1 MLSKTKFSSLSILLM
16 LSLFSNKSILAK
28 TPPILPPDSLK
39 IINKIT
45 ASNTIDMAMK
55 MLVDGRNK
63 DAINSFKE
71 ASNLDPENWKPYFYI
86 SKGHYNLY
94 NYGYALD
101 YAKKALATDAEQV
114 DKEIYFLLGQSYHRL
129 NILDSALMN
138 YKLALE
144 NLSSLQIKDLH
155 LELRIAQCEFAIAS
169 KAKGETLKS
178 TPVLNINSGYNDYGG
193 MLTNNGQEL
202 YFTSRRSNSM
212 GGNMNPDDQEYFEDI
227 YRAVFNPETNS
238 WDSITNDLK
247 NFNSEAFDALTYISK
262 DGKYGLMTIN
272 KEALETD
279 ETKSSDLFYIQKNKK
294 GKWTSP
300 SSLDGKHVNTIYFE
314 GSATMTEDRKTVYFV
329 SDRNAE
335 KKHSDIYVVEEVDG
349 SWGEAKLLPETINS
363 IGRETTP
370 YITPDGKYLF
380 FSSDGFT
387 GMGGLDIYVS
397 QKLENNQW
405 SEPVNLG
412 GTINSVNNDSH
423 FYYYP
428 ELNKAMISSTT
439 LTGQKG
445 SLDIFEIDM
454 TGFTFPELKK

>member
-1 MLSKTKFSSLSILLM
+1 MASKFYLLKIAVLFICFSFTKESLKANNI
-16 LSLFSNKSILAK
+16 N
-28 TPPILPPDSLK
+28 TNPPDSLNL
-39 IINKIT
+39 INKIT
-45 ASNTIDMAMK
+45 ASNMIERAMQ

-71 ASNLDPENWKPYFYI
+71 ASNLDPENWRPYFYI
-86 SKGHYNLY
+86 SKGHFNLY

-101 YAKKALATDAEQV
+101 YAKKAFLADPDHV
-114 DKEIYFLLGQSYHRL
+114 DKEIFFMLGQSYHRL
-129 NILDSALMN
+129 NKLDSALIN

-144 NLSSLQIKDLH
+144 NLSSLQAKDLH
-155 LELRIAQCEFAIAS
+155 LQLRISQCEYAIES
-169 KAKGETLKS
+169 ETKGETLKR
-178 TPVLNINSGYNDYGG
+178 TAVLNINSGYNDYGG
-193 MLTNNGQEL
+193 MLTNNGQEM
-202 YFTSRRSNSM
+202 YFTSRRNTST
-212 GGNMNPDDQEYFEDI
+212 GGQMNPDDQEYFEDI
-227 YRAVFNPETNS
+227 YRAVYNSETQS

-247 NFNSEAFDALTYISK
+247 NFNSEAFDALTFISK
-262 DGKYGLMTIN
+262 DGKFGLMTIN
-272 KEALETD
+272 KEVLETN
-279 ETKSSDLFYIQKNKK
+279 ETKSSDLFYIEKNKK

-300 SSLDGKHVNTIYFE
+300 SSIDGKNVNTVYFE
-314 GSATMTEDRKTVYFV
+314 GAATMTEDRKNIYFV

-335 KKHSDIYVVEEVDG
+335 RKHSDIYVVQEVDG
-349 SWGEAKLLPETINS
+349 NWGEAKLLPETINT

-370 YITPDGKYLF
+370 FITPDGKYLF
-380 FSSDGFT
+380 FSSDGFV

-397 QKLENNQW
+397 EKLENDQW

-412 GTINSVNNDSH
+412 GTINSVNNDTH

-454 TGFTFPELKK
+454 TGFVLPVKK

>member
-1 MLSKTKFSSLSILLM
+1 
-16 LSLFSNKSILAK
+16 
-28 TPPILPPDSLK
+28 LK
-39 IINKIT
+39 
-45 ASNTIDMAMK
+45 
-55 MLVDGRNK
+55 R
-63 DAINSFKE
+63 
-71 ASNLDPENWKPYFYI
+71 
-86 SKGHYNLY
+86 
-94 NYGYALD
+94 
-101 YAKKALATDAEQV
+101 
-114 DKEIYFLLGQSYHRL
+114 
-129 NILDSALMN
+129 
-138 YKLALE
+138 
-144 NLSSLQIKDLH
+144 
-155 LELRIAQCEFAIAS
+155 
-169 KAKGETLKS
+169 

-193 MLTNNGQEL
+193 MLTNNGQEM
-202 YFTSRRSNSM
+202 YFTSRRNTSM

-227 YRAVFNPETNS
+227 YRAVFNAETNS

-262 DGKYGLMTIN
+262 DGKFGLMTIN

-279 ETKSSDLFYIQKNKK
+279 ETRSSDLFYIQKNKK
-294 GKWTSP
+294 GKWSSP
-300 SSLDGKHVNTIYFE
+300 ENIDGKNVNTIDFE
-314 GSATMTEDRKTVYFV
+314 GSATMTEDRKTIYFV

-335 KKHSDIYVVEEVDG
+335 IKHSDIYVVEEIDG
-349 SWGEAKLLPETINS
+349 SWGEARLLPETINS

-397 QKLENNQW
+397 QKLENNEW

-428 ELNKAMISSTT
+428 ELNKAMISATT

-445 SLDIFEIDM
+445 SLDIFEMDM
-454 TGFTFPELKK
+454 TGFTFPEIKK

>member
-1 MLSKTKFSSLSILLM
+1 MLSKVNFLKIAVLLICCSI
-16 LSLFSNKSILAK
+16 SNENILAN
-28 TPPILPPDSLK
+28 TGNTNPPDSLK
-39 IINKIT
+39 LINKVT
-45 ASNTIDMAMK
+45 ASNLIDLAMK

-71 ASNLDPENWKPYFYI
+71 ASNLDPENWRPYFYI

-101 YAKKALATDAEQV
+101 YAKKALLTDSAHV
-114 DKEIYFLLGQSYHRL
+114 DKEIYYMLGQDYHRL
-129 NILDSALMN
+129 NKLDSALIN
-138 YKLALE
+138 YKMALE
-144 NLSSLQIKDLH
+144 KLSSLQAKDLH
-155 LELRIAQCEFAIAS
+155 LELRISQCEFAIESNS
-169 KAKGETLKS
+169 KAETLKR

-193 MLTNNGQEL
+193 MLTNDGQEL
-202 YFTSRRSNSM
+202 YFTSRRNTST
-212 GGNMNPDDQEYFEDI
+212 GGQMNPDDQEYFEDI
-227 YRAVFNPETNS
+227 YRAVYNAETKS

-262 DGKYGLMTIN
+262 DGKFGLMTIN
-272 KEALETD
+272 KEVLETN
-279 ETKSSDLFYIQKNKK
+279 ETNSSDLFYIEKNKK
-294 GKWTSP
+294 GRWSSP
-300 SSLDGKHVNTIYFE
+300 STIDGKNVNTSYFE
-314 GSATMTEDRKTVYFV
+314 GSATMTEDRKTIYFV

-335 KKHSDIYVVEEVDG
+335 RKHSDIYVVQEIDG
-349 SWGEAKLLPETINS
+349 DWGEAKLLPENINS

-370 YITPDGKYLF
+370 FITPDGQYLF
-380 FSSDGFT
+380 FSSDGFL

-397 QKLENNQW
+397 QKLENDQW

-412 GTINSVNNDSH
+412 GTINSVNNDTH

-454 TGFTFPELKK
+454 TGFTLPVKK

>member
-1 MLSKTKFSSLSILLM
+1 MASKFYLLKIAVLLICFSFTNESVKA
-16 LSLFSNKSILAK
+16 SNVN
-28 TPPILPPDSLK
+28 TNPPDSLK
-39 IINKIT
+39 LINKVT
-45 ASNTIDMAMK
+45 ASNLIDVGMK

-71 ASNLDPENWKPYFYI
+71 ASNLDPENWRPFFYI

-101 YAKKALATDAEQV
+101 YAQKALLMDSARV
-114 DKEIYFLLGQSYHRL
+114 DKEIYFMLGQSYHRL
-129 NILDSALMN
+129 NKLDSALMN
-138 YKLALE
+138 YKMALE
-144 NLSSLQIKDLH
+144 NLSSLQAKDLH
-155 LELRIAQCEFAIAS
+155 LELRISQCEYAIES
-169 KAKGETLKS
+169 SIKGETLKR
-178 TPVLNINSGYNDYGG
+178 TAVLNINSGYNDYGG
-193 MLTNNGQEL
+193 MLTNNGQEM
-202 YFTSRRSNSM
+202 YFTSRRNNST
-212 GGNMNPDDQEYFEDI
+212 GGQMNPDDQEYFEDI
-227 YRAVFNPETNS
+227 YRAVYNVETKS

-262 DGKYGLMTIN
+262 DGKFGLMTIN
-272 KEALETD
+272 KEVLETD
-279 ETKSSDLFYIQKNKK
+279 ETRSSDLFYIEKNKK
-294 GKWTSP
+294 GRWSSP
-300 SSLDGKHVNTIYFE
+300 TSLDGKNVNTMYFE

-335 KKHSDIYVVEEVDG
+335 RKHSDIYVVQEIDG
-349 SWGEAKLLPETINS
+349 NWGEAKLLPETINS

-380 FSSDGFT
+380 FSSDGFL

-397 QKLENNQW
+397 QKLENDQW

-412 GTINSVNNDSH
+412 GTINSVNNDTH

-454 TGFTFPELKK
+454 TGFVIPVKK